1 MIMSIHVGRAS
12 TYPSTM
18 FYTLQCVYKWDKTKM
33 ISIKTGY
40 SLKRYPLKEVWL
52 YSDCIC
58 FFPSQFCDE
67 IKLWCVC
74 VCQFSVRHGTG
85 SLAHRVNGSFGSSFT
100 SGSPGVRPKF
110 CRFSKKCQKCK
121 MYVWNAEMTKVIV
134 RCLLL
139 DWNHWMSVHA
149 MNFYFYLWLLKI
161 CTPLHISR
169 HLEFIIEQGL
179 RVAGS

>member
-58 FFPSQFCDE
+58 FFS
-67 IKLWCVC
+67 ITVLRWNKAVVC

-121 MYVWNAEMTKVIV
+121 MYIRNDKSHCQVSVVGLKSLDVSLCNE
-134 RCLLL
+134 LLL
-139 DWNHWMSVHA
+139 LPM
-149 MNFYFYLWLLKI
+149 
-161 CTPLHISR
+161 
-169 HLEFIIEQGL
+169 IIKN
-179 RVAGS
+179 S